1 MAIFCLPAVLLT
13 LIVPLAV
20 FVISSG
26 ASTTRTIPVF
36 PLPPETLTIPEFVT
50 FPWYALIAEAP
61 LPLLLSSITANP
73 EDNEFITFVVPSGR
87 ISVPASPDISI
98 VPLLSIVLLF
108 ATRVDHF
115 IP

>member
-1 MAIFCLPAVLLT
+1 MFPSFIAFGVPEISVATFPLSTLMAIFCLPAVLLT

-50 FPWYALIAEAP
+50 FP
-61 LPLLLSSITANP
+61 
-73 EDNEFITFVVPSGR
+73 
-87 ISVPASPDISI
+87 
-98 VPLLSIVLLF
+98 
-108 ATRVDHF
+108 
-115 IP
+115 